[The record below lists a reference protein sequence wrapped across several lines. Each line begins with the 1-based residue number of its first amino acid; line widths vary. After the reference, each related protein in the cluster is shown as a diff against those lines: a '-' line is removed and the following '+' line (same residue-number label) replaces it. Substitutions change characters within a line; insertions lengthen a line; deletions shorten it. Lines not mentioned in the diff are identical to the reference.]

1 MYQNYIKCIC
11 FKTYFMENRFES
23 RSLIIAMMITPK
35 MKHGIIGDLIF
46 LIAVEQQ

>member
-1 MYQNYIKCIC
+1 MKYMHYKYVY
-11 FKTYFMENRFES
+11 FKAYFVETIFES

-35 MKHGIIGDLIF
+35 MKHGIIGELIF